1 MSEEDSQAE
10 TDGNDTPVAET
21 ALNGRQRSTERKLRV
36 MGRRRLVKTLSA
48 LGVSGAA
55 LATGQIDEIATAA
68 ADDTDDVVRT
78 HSYQHTNHEAVTNG
92 AMPEREAKFY
102 KIPRDQWIR
111 TETAYDAAR
120 RVRERIGE
128 IPSVSVTPDVNSP
141 DYGETVICVTQTVV
155 KSVTEDGDK
164 VTKRRPS
171 VSPEEVKR
179 RTPATASG
187 VVEHDGRAHRVE
199 DIPVV
204 FEKNTEIQTEVYSSL
219 YRPVPAGCRM
229 MCADIEIGTI
239 GSPAYDMDNY
249 QSGWLTA
256 AHLFDRQND
265 VKVHQPYIC
274 CETGIGESSRHTNGG
289 NGDIGFIASDGESR
303 KFDFAGK
310 GGNNY
315 MGWTIYGTVAEDK
328 LKDMASGGQTA
339 ARQGATTGRSTFDLV
354 RYNDNKGKII
364 ATRSGDKG
372 GDSGGPWYQYDV
384 ENDYVLMLGVHRG
397 HFGLDRGR
405 KSVATSMVHA
415 EQELNVVV

>member
-1 MSEEDSQAE
+1 
-10 TDGNDTPVAET
+10 
-21 ALNGRQRSTERKLRV
+21 
-36 MGRRRLVKTLSA
+36 MGRRRLVKTLST

-199 DIPVV
+199 DIPVA
-204 FEKNTEIQTEVYSSL
+204 FEKKTEIQTEVYSSL
-219 YRPVPAGCRM
+219 YRPVPAGCRI
-229 MCADIEIGTI
+229 MCGDLEVGTI
-239 GSPAYDMDNY
+239 GSPAYDMDNTKP
-249 QSGWLTA
+249 GWLTA
-256 AHLFDRQND
+256 SHVFNRENGI
-265 VKVHQPYIC
+265 KVHQPYVC
-274 CETGIGESSRHTNGG
+274 CETGIGKSTKHTDEG
-289 NGDIGFIASDGESR
+289 NGDIAFFASDGNKR
-303 KFDFAGK
+303 KYDLADK
-310 GGNNY
+310 RENNY
-315 MGWTIYGTVAEDK
+315 MGWPVNGTVAEDR
-328 LKDMASGGQTA
+328 LKDMASNSQTA
-339 ARQGATTGRSTFDLV
+339 ARQGATTGRATFDLIK
-354 RYNDNKGKII
+354 YNADAGII
-364 ATRSGDKG
+364 TGTNSGDKG

-384 ENDYVLMLGVHRG
+384 ENDHILMLGVHGG
-397 HFGLDRGR
+397 HHGPNNGR
-405 KSVATSMVHA
+405 KSTATSIVHA
-415 EQELNVVV
+415 EQELNIVV

>member
-1 MSEEDSQAE
+1 
-10 TDGNDTPVAET
+10 
-21 ALNGRQRSTERKLRV
+21 
-36 MGRRRLVKTLSA
+36 MGRRRLVKTLST

-141 DYGETVICVTQTVV
+141 DYGETVIRVTQTVV
-155 KSVTEDGDK
+155 KSVTEDGDE

-179 RTPATASG
+179 RTPAAASG

-199 DIPVV
+199 DIPVA
-204 FEKNTEIQTEVYSSL
+204 FEKKTEIQTEVYSSL

-229 MCADIEIGTI
+229 MCGDLEMGTI
-239 GSPAYDMDNY
+239 GSPAYDMDNTKP
-249 QSGWLTA
+249 GWLTA
-256 AHLFDRQND
+256 AHVFRRENG
-265 VKVHQPYIC
+265 VKVHQPYVC
-274 CETGIGESSRHTNGG
+274 CTTGIGKSTKHTDDG
-289 NGDIGFIASDGESR
+289 NRDIGFLASDGDKR
-303 KFDFAGK
+303 KYDLADK
-310 GGNNY
+310 GENNY
-315 MGWTIYGTVAEDK
+315 MGWPINGTVAEDK
-328 LKDMASGGQTA
+328 LKDMASSNQPI
-339 ARQGATTGRSTFDLV
+339 ARQGATTGKKAFELV
-354 RYNDNKGKII
+354 EYNDKKGMLEG
-364 ATRSGDKG
+364 TRSGDKG
-372 GDSGGPWYQYDV
+372 GDSGGPWYLLEDGHI
-384 ENDYVLMLGVHRG
+384 LMLGVHNG
-397 HFGLDRGR
+397 HFPGSERRSTG
-405 KSVATSMVHA
+405 TSMVHA
-415 EQELNVVV
+415 EQELNVII

>member
-92 AMPEREAKFY
+92 A
-102 KIPRDQWIR
+102 
-111 TETAYDAAR
+111 
-120 RVRERIGE
+120 
-128 IPSVSVTPDVNSP
+128 
-141 DYGETVICVTQTVV
+141 
-155 KSVTEDGDK
+155 
-164 VTKRRPS
+164 
-171 VSPEEVKR
+171 EVKR